1 MAHGD
6 FIDLARRTQSDNA
19 LGGKAFNIA
28 KNPKMMDI
36 KEVFLPCFISLLIK
50 KPLIVVFLCYKINN

>member
-28 KNPKMMDI
+28 KKPKMMDI

-50 KPLIVVFLCYKINN
+50 NRW